1 MREQGWNYRRAY
13 FEDADAR
20 YYEVTLSVSRNGDI
34 SEAYNVGR
42 LQQRKNTA
50 SSRGSSVREDGARTA
65 KIDSDNDVG
74 VLDSSIAPDESL
86 SNSLFDSLR
95 PEQRTELLG
104 SWAKQMV
111 SDQGQQ
117 RAEKTVLCKGR
128 PPGG

>member
-74 VLDSSIAPDESL
+74 VLDSSIALSESL
-86 SNSLFDSLR
+86 SNRLLNSLT
-95 PEQRTELLG
+95 PEQRAKLLG
-104 SWAKQMV
+104 GWAKQTV

-117 RAEKTVLCKGR
+117 RVESS
-128 PPGG
+128 PM

>member
-65 KIDSDNDVG
+65 KIDSDNDIG
-74 VLDSSIAPDESL
+74 VSDSSIAPDESL
-86 SNSLFDSLR
+86 SNNLFDSLT
-95 PEQRTELLG
+95 PEQ
-104 SWAKQMV
+104 WAGGWSKHML

-117 RAEKTVLCKGR
+117 RAEKAVLCKSR
-128 PPGG
+128 PPSDHG